1 MYKQL
6 KELINMPGNTHLH
19 ALDEPLTGEPVS
31 GDPMDN
37 DTTEVLAALLKGRH
51 SCRAYRP
58 EQLPRPIIERILDV
72 AARTPS
78 WCNVQPWHLTIT
90 EGAGTEQFRAALAEE
105 ASIGSAAPDFP
116 FPERY
121 EGVYQERR
129 RECGIQL
136 YESVGVVRGD
146 RVASAREAAKN
157 FELFGAPHV
166 AIVTTEAALGVY
178 GAVDCGL
185 YVQSFLLAAQS
196 LGVGAI
202 PQAALA
208 VHSQFVREY
217 FGLPDT
223 RQVVCG
229 ISFGWPD
236 ATAPVNGFRTSRLS
250 GPETATFVT
259 R

>member
-1 MYKQL
+1 
-6 KELINMPGNTHLH
+6 MPATSHH
-19 ALDEPLTGEPVS
+19 HPLDVPSTGESVS
-31 GDPMDN
+31 RDTMAGDP
-37 DTTEVLAALLKGRH
+37 TEVLASLLEGRY

-58 EQLPRPIIERILDV
+58 DQLPRGIIERILDI

-90 EGAGTEQFRAALAEE
+90 EGAGTERFRAALSDE
-105 ASIGSAAPDFP
+105 ASTGSAAPDFP

-121 EGVYQERR
+121 EGAYQERR
-129 RECGIQL
+129 REGGVQL

-146 RVASAREAAKN
+146 RVAAAREAAKN

-178 GAVDCGL
+178 AAVDCGL

-208 VHSQFVREY
+208 VHSKFVREY

-223 RQVVCG
+223 RRVVCG

-236 ATAPVNGFRTSRLS
+236 NAAPVNGFRTSRLS
-250 GPETATFVT
+250 GPETATFVG
-259 R
+259 